1 MTCSNMLTNLLTCY
15 VNIQTEALSLKVER
29 FGGTFIT
36 QAMPPN
42 GAKIMDF
49 MWNGPVMVYKK
60 NLTTYC

>member
-1 MTCSNMLTNLLTCY
+1 MTCSNMLTNLFTCY
-15 VNIQTEALSLKVER
+15 VNIPTEVLSLKVER

-49 MWNGPVMVYKK
+49 MWNGPVMV
-60 NLTTYC
+60 